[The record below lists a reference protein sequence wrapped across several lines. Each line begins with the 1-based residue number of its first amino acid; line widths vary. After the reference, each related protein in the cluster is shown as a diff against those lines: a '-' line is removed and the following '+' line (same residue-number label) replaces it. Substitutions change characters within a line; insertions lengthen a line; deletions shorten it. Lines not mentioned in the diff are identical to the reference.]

1 MNERDQLI
9 EEPCTCLPVPE
20 PNYEEGTMFERWY
33 RLSQIEPPAVTEID
47 A

>member
-1 MNERDQLI
+1 MNERDKLI

-20 PNYEEGTMFERWY
+20 PNYEEGTMCERCN
-33 RLSQIEPPAVTEID
+33 RLSQIEPPPVTDLD